1 MVYLNCLK
9 HLEIFS
15 ELLVMSVKLQ
25 FSVLR
30 ASLIFQKKKQRTS
43 GPVNAHMI
51 SWPSKAQNLQ
61 NLENI

>member
-15 ELLVMSVKLQ
+15 ELLVMSVKLK

-30 ASLIFQKKKQRTS
+30 ASLIFQKNQRTS
-43 GPVNAHMI
+43 DPVNAHLI
-51 SWPSKAQNLQ
+51 FWPSNAQNLQ